1 MRISAWSS
9 DVCSSDLHSIL
20 QIGVAAAL
28 PTAALFLLPGQCAQ
42 CYRLSFF
49 TTFARGGF
57 DSLGRAEELAS
68 DRGVIFLSGNGGQ
81 GSIHGSVRWPD
92 PVCIRLIRQF
102 GINDDLV
109 PQSAAK
115 RRIFGIGQAGVQRNQ
130 VLVRIAVA
138 SACRQRQRQGE
149 GGGQGE

>member
-1 MRISAWSS
+1 MIRRPPRYTRTDTLFPYTTLFRSIDGEFSGHA
-9 DVCSSDLHSIL
+9 VCPGHSIL

-49 TTFARGGF
+49 PTFARGGF

-81 GSIHGSVRWPD
+81 GTIHGS
-92 PVCIRLIRQF
+92 RQEE
-102 GINDDLV
+102 
-109 PQSAAK
+109 
-115 RRIFGIGQAGVQRNQ
+115 RRVGK
-130 VLVRIAVA
+130 AVVG
-138 SACRQRQRQGE
+138 SV
-149 GGGQGE
+149 

>member
-1 MRISAWSS
+1 MIRPPPRSTRT
-9 DVCSSDLHSIL
+9 D
-20 QIGVAAAL
+20 
-28 PTAALFLLPGQCAQ
+28 TLFPYTTLFRS
-42 CYRLSFF
+42 YRLSFF

-115 RRIFGIGQAGVQRNQ
+115 QNGR
-130 VLVRIAVA
+130 A
-138 SACRQRQRQGE
+138 SCRDRVCPYV
-149 GGGQGE
+149 